1 MITMDGTLLMQ
12 VVNMLVLMFLLNKV
26 LYKPVRQILR
36 QRAEMMQGM
45 QADIAKCEEDAELR
59 QQEVDAKMTEASGQA
74 KAALE
79 VARADAQSVGDA
91 RLAAIKAE
99 ADADKEKRLAEI
111 KTEMTAARSEL
122 QANLDTF
129 AADMAG
135 KILGRGL

>member
-26 LYKPVRQILR
+26 LYKPVRQVLR
-36 QRAEMMQGM
+36 QRAEMMQGI
-45 QADIAKCEEDAELR
+45 QADIAKCEKDAERR
-59 QQEVDAKMTEASGQA
+59 QQDVDAKMTEASGQA

-79 VARADAQSVGDA
+79 AARADAQAVGDA
-91 RLAAIKAE
+91 KLAEIKAE

-122 QANLDTF
+122 QANLDGF

-135 KILGRGL
+135 KILGRSL